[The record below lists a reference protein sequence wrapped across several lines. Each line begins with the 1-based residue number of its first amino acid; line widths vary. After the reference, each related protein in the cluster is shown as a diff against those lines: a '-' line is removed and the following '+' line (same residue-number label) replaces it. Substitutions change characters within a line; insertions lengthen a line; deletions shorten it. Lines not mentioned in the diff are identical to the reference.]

1 MSRPPLL
8 PADPHDAARLAALAP
23 PDWRNP
29 EPARRYDLVVLGA
42 GTAGLVS
49 AAIASGLGARVAL
62 VERGLLGGDCLN
74 VGCVPSKAVLRAG
87 RFAADA
93 RRARAIG
100 LAPPEGAQPDFAA
113 AMERMRAIRAAIA
126 PHDSAYRFR
135 DELGVDVF
143 LGEGRFAGSGEALV
157 GGRRLAFRR
166 AIVAT
171 GARAALPPIPGLPE
185 AHPLT
190 NETVFDL
197 REAPARLAVLGGGP
211 IGCELAQAFARLGV
225 SVTLFEVAP
234 RLLAR
239 DDPEAAGIVAQALA
253 RDGVRVL
260 LGTRVERVA
269 RDGAVRRLRF
279 AAEGA
284 GAGEEAF
291 DELLVAAGRLPN
303 VQGLGLEAAGV
314 GYDAQRGVTVD
325 DFLRTTNRR
334 VYAVGDCAL
343 ETRFTHA
350 ADAAARLAVR
360 NALFYGRQRLS
371 RLVIPW
377 CTYTDPELAQAGLT
391 PQQAEEQGV
400 AIDTYTVPMTAND
413 RARTEGETEGF
424 ARLHTPR
431 GRDTIVGATIVGA
444 GAGEQIALVVAA
456 MTAGLGLGALSA
468 TVLPYP
474 TRAMAVTG
482 AANAYLRTRLT
493 PLARRMLGVV
503 LRLPH

>member
-1 MSRPPLL
+1 M
-8 PADPHDAARLAALAP
+8 
-23 PDWRNP
+23 
-29 EPARRYDLVVLGA
+29 
-42 GTAGLVS
+42 
-49 AAIASGLGARVAL
+49 
-62 VERGLLGGDCLN
+62 
-74 VGCVPSKAVLRAG
+74 
-87 RFAADA
+87 
-93 RRARAIG
+93 
-100 LAPPEGAQPDFAA
+100 
-113 AMERMRAIRAAIA
+113 
-126 PHDSAYRFR
+126 
-135 DELGVDVF
+135 
-143 LGEGRFAGSGEALV
+143 
-157 GGRRLAFRR
+157 
-166 AIVAT
+166 
-171 GARAALPPIPGLPE
+171 
-185 AHPLT
+185 
-190 NETVFDL
+190 
-197 REAPARLAVLGGGP
+197 
-211 IGCELAQAFARLGV
+211 
-225 SVTLFEVAP
+225 
-234 RLLAR
+234 
-239 DDPEAAGIVAQALA
+239 
-253 RDGVRVL
+253 RVL